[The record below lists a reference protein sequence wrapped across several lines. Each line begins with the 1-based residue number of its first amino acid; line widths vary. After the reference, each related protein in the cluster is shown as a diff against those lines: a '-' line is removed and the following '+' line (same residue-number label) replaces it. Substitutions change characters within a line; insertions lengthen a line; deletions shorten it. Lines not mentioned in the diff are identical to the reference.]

1 VSLSGESGVGLPVA
15 LVTGAGS
22 GIGWACVER
31 LSKDGFRVAA
41 LDVDAGA
48 AHACAARFGALA
60 IAADVSDE
68 AEVSAAVDRV
78 LREMGGIDVAANVA
92 GITGSGEATSCH
104 VTPVEEWA
112 RVIAVNLTGPFLVC
126 RAVLGHMLARN
137 AGIIVNIASV
147 AGLVAFPG
155 RCAYT
160 ASKGGVVQ
168 LTRSIA
174 VDYAARGIRANA
186 ICPGMVDTPMT
197 RWRLEDPELGPQAL
211 ASIPQGRVAQPQE
224 IAEVVSLLAGGNLAY
239 ANGSAIVLDGAFS
252 AL

>member
-1 VSLSGESGVGLPVA
+1 MNQRVA

-22 GIGWACVER
+22 GIGLACVER
-31 LSKDGFRVAA
+31 LASHGLRVAA
-41 LDVDAGA
+41 LDVDARA
-48 AHACAARFGALA
+48 AEACGARFGALPVT
-60 IAADVSDE
+60 ADVSE
-68 AEVSAAVDRV
+68 EGEVVAAVERV
-78 LREMGGIDVAANVA
+78 LLELGQIDVVANVA
-92 GITGSGEATSCH
+92 GITGSRAAAECH
-104 VTPVEEWA
+104 VTPVGEWT

-126 RAVLGHMLARN
+126 RAVLPHMLARR
-137 AGIIVNIASV
+137 AGVIVNIASV

-174 VDYAARGIRANA
+174 ADYAARGIRANA

-211 ASIPQGRVAQPQE
+211 ARIPQGRVAKPQE
-224 IAEVVSLLAGGNLAY
+224 IAEVVGLLATGTMPY
-239 ANGSAIVLDGAFS
+239 ANGSTIVLDGAFS
-252 AL
+252 AV